1 MKTSSA
7 QKTLQL
13 VQLALLIALVIAL
26 QMVSALIPPI
36 GGMVSITLTLVP
48 VVVGGILLGKKA
60 GAILGFA
67 FGAIVLI
74 NCISALDPG
83 GSILWNANPFF
94 TALICFVKGTL
105 AGFVPAL
112 LYKAVKGSGENA
124 GVCREF
130 AATVVAA
137 IAAPIVNTGLFVAG
151 MFLLFKDTLY
161 AWAGGTDIVMYVLFG
176 LAGLNFLVEF
186 IINLVLSPAIVR
198 IVAAVSK
205 RVRK

>member
-1 MKTSSA
+1 MKTSTA

-48 VVVGGILLGKKA
+48 VVVGGILLGKKS

-67 FGAIVLI
+67 FGAIVLA

-94 TALICFVKGTL
+94 TALICFVKGTM

-112 LYKAVKGSGENA
+112 LYKAVKGDKADDG
-124 GVCREF
+124 REF

-205 RVRK
+205 KVRK